1 MNHTIGNNVPMQ
13 DSKKVCIDKATQ
25 LLDRGKIMLERL
37 DVSAGSEI
45 EDTAQKKCIGANL
58 HRGFFHPSPI
68 YDLVIGNVKR
78 GRLVDISAAN
88 GELTHLYFYNQ
99 QGALIRVESWFRNR
113 LAYTEHLIY
122 EPDRILGVTCN
133 HLGILAA
140 VSEEM
145 YVQGI
150 LRSFSPA
157 NFHHL
162 DNLYS
167 CFELRMEDYCYDKEG
182 LSACKMRIFSPGS
195 DYLIDKQY
203 SFRRDNG
210 FLTLCI
216 DENPTSVQKEYPIRR
231 KRKAQPTVH
240 PVFRP

>member
-1 MNHTIGNNVPMQ
+1 MNRINSNSVPVQ
-13 DSKKVCIDKATQ
+13 DPKKVCIDKATK
-25 LLDRGKIMLERL
+25 LLDCGKKILERL
-37 DVSAGSEI
+37 DASADSEI
-45 EDTAQKKCIGANL
+45 AAAVQKKCIGANL

-150 LRSFSPA
+150 LRSFSLA

-167 CFELRMEDYCYDKEG
+167 CFELRMEETQFH
-182 LSACKMRIFSPGS
+182 SA
-195 DYLIDKQY
+195 
-203 SFRRDNG
+203 
-210 FLTLCI
+210 
-216 DENPTSVQKEYPIRR
+216 R
-231 KRKAQPTVH
+231 KLYH
-240 PVFRP
+240 